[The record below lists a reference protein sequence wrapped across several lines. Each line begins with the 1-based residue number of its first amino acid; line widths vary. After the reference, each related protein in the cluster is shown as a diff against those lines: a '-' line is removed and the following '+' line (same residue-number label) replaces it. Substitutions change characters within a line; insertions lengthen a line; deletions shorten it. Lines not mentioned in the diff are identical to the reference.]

1 MIIYY
6 LYVKTHNK
14 TGLQYLGYTSS
25 VDPHKYTGS
34 GKYWLLHLNKHGF
47 DFSTRVLHKC
57 VSKLAIKAWGLFY
70 SRLWSIVNSKQWA
83 NLKEENGDGGDC
95 GPKGRVELSRK
106 GKGREHSDLTKHKM
120 SDSHTGTVMSE
131 ITKEKIRLKNA
142 GKKHTDAFKNLHRG
156 SKNKFFGIGPFNGK
170 THSIETRKKISVGN
184 TGKKHTE
191 ETRLNISKKMTGI
204 KMSEVTCPHCYKLG
218 AGGAMKQLHFD
229 NCKSKKGE

>member
-142 GKKHTDAFKNLHRG
+142 GKNTPMPLRIYIEDPKTSFLESDRLTKKLTLLRPEKRLVSEIQEKNTPKRH
-156 SKNKFFGIGPFNGK
+156 
-170 THSIETRKKISVGN
+170 
-184 TGKKHTE
+184 
-191 ETRLNISKKMTGI
+191 
-204 KMSEVTCPHCYKLG
+204 
-218 AGGAMKQLHFD
+218 D
-229 NCKSKKGE
+229 

>member
-142 GKKHTDAFKNLHRG
+142 GKNTPMLLRIYIEDPKTSFLESDRLTEKLTLLRPEKRLVSEIQEKNTPKRH
-156 SKNKFFGIGPFNGK
+156 
-170 THSIETRKKISVGN
+170 
-184 TGKKHTE
+184 
-191 ETRLNISKKMTGI
+191 
-204 KMSEVTCPHCYKLG
+204 
-218 AGGAMKQLHFD
+218 D
-229 NCKSKKGE
+229 